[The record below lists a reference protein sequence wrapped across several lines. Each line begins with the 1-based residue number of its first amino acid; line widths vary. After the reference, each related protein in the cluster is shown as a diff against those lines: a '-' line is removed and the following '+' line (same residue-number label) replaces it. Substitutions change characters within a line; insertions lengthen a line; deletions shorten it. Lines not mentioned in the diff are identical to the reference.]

1 MSSSKNEIALLLT
14 NEIKATIEYQEVLL
28 LKQYIIDDITRPSVS
43 LNVVYTYSQPINI
56 NIFKLAFQVEFGF
69 NIGENL
75 NDNQCVID
83 MMLFLQ

>member
-1 MSSSKNEIALLLT
+1 MSSSKDEIAALLT
-14 NEIKATIEYQEVLL
+14 NEVKATVEYQEVLL

-69 NIGENL
+69 NIGDNL

-83 MMLFLQ
+83 MMSFLQ